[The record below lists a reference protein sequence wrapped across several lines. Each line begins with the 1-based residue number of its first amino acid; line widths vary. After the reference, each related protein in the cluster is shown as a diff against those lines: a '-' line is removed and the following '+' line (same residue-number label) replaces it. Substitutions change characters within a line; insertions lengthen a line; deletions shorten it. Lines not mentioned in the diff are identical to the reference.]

1 MLFHCVK
8 DVVCVHFCV
17 PCFECI
23 VDVVPYRPY
32 LNVTIP
38 SVLTSVL
45 HTFHLYR
52 ASRYIFFYCWSVVSS
67 PYLHLLCS
75 RSCLWLPRWH
85 FTFDPLCGT
94 RHFNSQQCQSN
105 CIGISLSS
113 NRFGAS
119 ISFDNELAKFEYD
132 ASLRWPSP
140 MSHLLTSK
148 KAHDIPNGPYWLGCS
163 IFQFKWNYSW

>member
-45 HTFHLYR
+45 HTLHLYR
-52 ASRYIFFYCWSVVSS
+52 ASRYIFFYCRSVA
-67 PYLHLLCS
+67 LLPICIF
-75 RSCLWLPRWH
+75 CVQDHVYGFQDDILPLTH
-85 FTFDPLCGT
+85 CAAHDTLT
-94 RHFNSQQCQSN
+94 LSN
-105 CIGISLSS
+105 VKAIALEFPCHQIALEQGIL
-113 NRFGAS
+113 
-119 ISFDNELAKFEYD
+119 FDNELAKFEYD
-132 ASLRWPSP
+132 ASLR
-140 MSHLLTSK
+140 
-148 KAHDIPNGPYWLGCS
+148 
-163 IFQFKWNYSW
+163 